1 MVKYYPLYY
10 IQGNIMLKVAHTP
23 YEVVQSA
30 ARIGENIRI
39 ARIRRRMSQEE
50 LAQACNITRR
60 TLYSIE
66 KGSTGIALGTVFS
79 VLWSLG
85 LMKTILPVADPD
97 NDEHGKIMEAAR
109 QPHRV
114 RHQTIIDND
123 F

>member
-1 MVKYYPLYY
+1 
-10 IQGNIMLKVAHTP
+10 MLKVTHTP
-23 YEVVQSA
+23 HEVVQGV

-39 ARIRRRMSQEE
+39 ARIRRRISQDE
-50 LAQACNITRR
+50 LAQACNITRK

-66 KGSTGIALGTVFS
+66 NGSTGIALGTVFS

-85 LMKTILPVADPD
+85 LMETILPIANPD

-109 QPHRV
+109 QPQRV
-114 RHQTIIDND
+114 RHQTSIDNN

>member
-1 MVKYYPLYY
+1 MVKCYSLYY
-10 IQGNIMLKVAHTP
+10 LRGILMLKVDHTP

-39 ARIRRRMSQEE
+39 ARIRRRMNQEE
-50 LAQACNITRR
+50 LAKACNITRK

-85 LMKTILPVADPD
+85 LMHTIIPVADPD
-97 NDEHGKIMEAAR
+97 NDEHGKILEAAR
-109 QPHRV
+109 QPQRV
-114 RHQTIIDND
+114 RHQTTIDND

>member
-1 MVKYYPLYY
+1 MP
-10 IQGNIMLKVAHTP
+10 KVNHTP

-50 LAQACNITRR
+50 LAQACSITRR

-109 QPHRV
+109 QPQRV
-114 RHQTIIDND
+114 RHQTSIDND

>member
-1 MVKYYPLYY
+1 MP
-10 IQGNIMLKVAHTP
+10 KVNHTP

-39 ARIRRRMSQEE
+39 ARIRRRMNQDE
-50 LAQACNITRR
+50 LAKTCNITRK

-66 KGSTGIALGTVFS
+66 NGSTGIALGTVLS

-85 LMKTILPVADPD
+85 LMQTTLPVADPD

-109 QPHRV
+109 QPQRV
-114 RHQTIIDND
+114 RHQTTIDND